1 VIEVR
6 EELARASA
14 MLDVRRFDEASAL
27 LARLVS
33 AEPESSRAWCLMARA
48 HLGAER
54 YTEAISA
61 ANRAVSLDPVDE
73 WPHRLAS
80 NALVHLGNFP
90 DAVRAADEACRLAP
104 GYWQTHVCVAQAA
117 LAGQRL
123 GVAAEAAT
131 RARALA
137 PNEPDVH
144 FLSGKVSLARGQLA
158 EAREHQEQALALDP
172 AHSGA
177 MNELGRIRLRRHDT
191 AGAIRHF
198 ISAARATPEERI
210 YSRNID
216 VVLLRTVSRTIYM
229 FTLVAL
235 ILIWIPAVTHVD
247 RLPFVIALGM
257 AAGLTAASFA
267 WIVLRMPRE
276 ARQLVRRTLRGP
288 RVAAAL
294 ALATGGV
301 AVAFGLVAFA
311 PEADLTEILPVAVVI
326 TVAARLAAFAAL
338 RGAARKHLR
347 VILLFFEPGDVAH
360 RPQGEHRRAA
370 QQAVDGAHA
379 EDHGRPE
386 RGGQRPERRGGHPHR
401 GGVQGHRDVRQR
413 VAERADGRDHD
424 RPAGAAAEGQQA
436 GRYRARS
443 LHPHDRAP
451 DRGAAQVGAAHDR
464 TEQHPGR
471 PGDQVEEGELHGSR
485 RQPGPGSEFGP
496 ALKTAK
502 SPPRYA

>member
-1 VIEVR
+1 MISRPRSVR
-6 EELARASA
+6 SSRRSGPGSTRPATWRCSPTRTAATTTWPPTCASAGSCEPVTVTELPRELARASA
-14 MLDVRRFDEASAL
+14 MLDVRRFDEAAAL
-27 LARLVS
+27 LAGVVT

-61 ANRAVSLDPVDE
+61 ANRAVSLYPADE

-90 DAVRAADEACRLAP
+90 DALRAADEACRLAP

-117 LAGQRL
+117 LAGQRP
-123 GVAAEAAT
+123 GVAAEAAS

-158 EAREHQEQALALDP
+158 EAREHQAQALALDP

-198 ISAARATPEERI
+198 ISAARATPDERI

-216 VVLLRTVSRTIYM
+216 VVLLRTVSRTIYV
-229 FTLVAL
+229 FTLIAL
-235 ILIWIPAVTHVD
+235 ILIWIPAVTRMD

-257 AAGLTAASFA
+257 AAAVTAASFA
-267 WIVLRMPRE
+267 WMVLRLPRE
-276 ARQLVRRTLRGP
+276 VRQLVRRTLRSP

-294 ALATGGV
+294 GLATGGV
-301 AVAFGLVAFA
+301 AVAFGLVAFTPA
-311 PEADLTEILPVAVVI
+311 SDLAQVLPVAVVI

-338 RGAARKHLR
+338 RGAVRKHLPAR
-347 VILLFFEPGDVAH
+347 LSVY
-360 RPQGEHRRAA
+360 RC
-370 QQAVDGAHA
+370 
-379 EDHGRPE
+379 
-386 RGGQRPERRGGHPHR
+386 
-401 GGVQGHRDVRQR
+401 
-413 VAERADGRDHD
+413 VAERADGRDYH
-424 RPAGAAAEGQQA
+424 RPPRAAAERERP
-436 GRYRARS
+436 GRDRARA
-443 LHPHDRAP
+443 LRRHDRAP
-451 DRGAAQVGAAHDR
+451 HRRAAEVDAA
-464 TEQHPGR
+464 
-471 PGDQVEEGELHGSR
+471 
-485 RQPGPGSEFGP
+485 
-496 ALKTAK
+496 
-502 SPPRYA
+502 